1 MTVLLLGA
9 TGMLG
14 RELRQRLAAL
24 DLTVVAPGRAELD
37 LVDPAAIRSA
47 VERHKPTLILNAAA
61 YTAVDKAESEQEQA
75 RVLNAEMPGHL
86 AAAAKGAGAHLV
98 HVSTDYVFPGD
109 ASSPYVEEDA
119 TGPLGVYG
127 QTKLDGERA
136 VLAALPSATIVRTA
150 WVFGAEGN
158 NFVKTM
164 LRLMKER
171 EQLSVVADQ
180 RGRPTAAGDLA
191 DAVLTL
197 GGAVGGDVQPGVF
210 HFCNADETTWHGF
223 ATAILDDARSK
234 GAELACRSVAP
245 ITTADYPT
253 PAARPAYS
261 VLSTDRFAEAT
272 GSAPRPWRDALA
284 DVLDVLVT

>member
-1 MTVLLLGA
+1 MGMATPTCFSPASGA
-9 TGMLG
+9 
-14 RELRQRLAAL
+14 RFA
-24 DLTVVAPGRAELD
+24 
-37 LVDPAAIRSA
+37 
-47 VERHKPTLILNAAA
+47 
-61 YTAVDKAESEQEQA
+61 
-75 RVLNAEMPGHL
+75 
-86 AAAAKGAGAHLV
+86 

-109 ASSPYVEEDA
+109 ASTPYVEEDA

-191 DAVLTL
+191 DALLTL
-197 GGAVGGDVQPGVF
+197 GGAGGGEVQSGIF
-210 HFCNADETTWHGF
+210 HFCNTGETTWHGF
-223 ATAILDDARSK
+223 ATAIFT
-234 GAELACRSVAP
+234 LAADRGLPTIGRVEP
-245 ITTADYPT
+245 IPASDYPT
-253 PAARPAYS
+253 PAARPAN
-261 VLSTDRFAEAT
+261 
-272 GSAPRPWRDALA
+272 SALDCRHIA
-284 DVLDVLVT
+284 DVYGITAPPWQTSLARCLDEMT